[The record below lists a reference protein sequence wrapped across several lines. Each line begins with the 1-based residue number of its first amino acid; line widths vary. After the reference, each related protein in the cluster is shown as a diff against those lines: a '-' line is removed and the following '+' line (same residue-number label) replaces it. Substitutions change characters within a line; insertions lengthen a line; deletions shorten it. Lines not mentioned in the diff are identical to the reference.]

1 MFKNAWHRLHLWWND
16 DVKSRNFHTIK
27 YSLDYEPAMRTFF
40 FCISVMV
47 FDQFQLEIFSLW
59 QTILFNVDAEK
70 FDDLIIIQWP
80 NVLKLGSVSV
90 SLLSIAVHLCVQL
103 NLLQIEWSWLHEIS
117 RRHTFWHFN
126 PNLNYERKHFIKV
139 LPFQNSANIYIIS
152 TFPIFFVNIEN

>member
-1 MFKNAWHRLHLWWND
+1 
-16 DVKSRNFHTIK
+16 
-27 YSLDYEPAMRTFF
+27 MRTFF

-103 NLLQIEWSWLHEIS
+103 NLLQIE
-117 RRHTFWHFN
+117 
-126 PNLNYERKHFIKV
+126 
-139 LPFQNSANIYIIS
+139 
-152 TFPIFFVNIEN
+152 